1 MDRVSLAFI
10 RLFFFLMLFVS
21 SACNKM
27 DHTLLKEDFGD
38 AKPAVAAQPAA
49 QTEADAARLRELEG
63 RVSQLEAELKTVN
76 HEARYASDI
85 PGGANWD

>member
-27 DHTLLKEDFGD
+27 DNTLLKNDLGD
-38 AKPAVAAQPAA
+38 VQPAVTQSV
-49 QTEADAARLRELEG
+49 ADTARLHELEG
-63 RVSQLEAELKTVN
+63 RVAQLEAELKTVSRD
-76 HEARYASDI
+76 AQTASDI

>member
-49 QTEADAARLRELEG
+49 DTARLRELEG
-63 RVSQLEAELKTVN
+63 RVAQLEAELKTVN

>member
-21 SACNKM
+21 TACNKM

-38 AKPAVAAQPAA
+38 AKPAAAQPAVRS
-49 QTEADAARLRELEG
+49 EADAARLRELEG
-63 RVSQLEAELKTVN
+63 RVAQLEAELKTVN